1 MRVACL
7 SLLTLVFACKKAP
20 EPTVPRPPDS
30 SIVAGGS
37 VQDLPQSTLFHTI
50 YSYAGHAGQALR
62 FYGPEMEKRGAHLD
76 GQAYVH
82 DNMVNSGGEL
92 HKARVVDF
100 RPDQI
105 VFNGV
110 SKTDEEIRA
119 AVEYGIL
126 AINIDSLFELEQVAR
141 VARSIGGRANVA
153 IRIVPEIITRSH
165 IGLQTG
171 LLASKFGLSPAQI
184 DDAFRIALNDPSL
197 GLSEP
202 AAEPRAALAGASTH

>member
-92 HKARVVDF
+92 RESNVKPKDAAQPGVYVAVLEVSNATFIDVWENVPKAR
-100 RPDQI
+100 
-105 VFNGV
+105 
-110 SKTDEEIRA
+110 
-119 AVEYGIL
+119 
-126 AINIDSLFELEQVAR
+126 
-141 VARSIGGRANVA
+141 
-153 IRIVPEIITRSH
+153 
-165 IGLQTG
+165 
-171 LLASKFGLSPAQI
+171 
-184 DDAFRIALNDPSL
+184 
-197 GLSEP
+197 
-202 AAEPRAALAGASTH
+202 